1 MNKQRIEALKAKENY
16 KIGDMIEIMSILRE
30 PGGCP
35 WDREQ
40 NHHTIRRNLIEET
53 YEVVEAIDKDDMT
66 LMQEELGDLLLQVVF
81 HARIAEEDDEF
92 DFDDVA
98 DGICRKLILRHPHIF
113 GDVQADTTEQ
123 VLTNWD
129 NIKKEEKH
137 QKTDREVLDS
147 VSHSL
152 PSLIRADKVGS
163 KARKLGYYD
172 HASDFEN
179 ASSEFTKIYENMN
192 ADKPTETPEEVEAAV
207 GKLLF
212 TAVQIAHRLGVD
224 PEKALGDECDRM
236 VADAKD

>member
-16 KIGDMIEIMSILRE
+16 KIGDLIEIMSILRE

-81 HARIAEEDDEF
+81 HARIAEEDNKF

-113 GDVQADTTEQ
+113 GDVQADTT
-123 VLTNWD
+123 
-129 NIKKEEKH
+129 
-137 QKTDREVLDS
+137 
-147 VSHSL
+147 
-152 PSLIRADKVGS
+152 
-163 KARKLGYYD
+163 
-172 HASDFEN
+172 
-179 ASSEFTKIYENMN
+179 
-192 ADKPTETPEEVEAAV
+192 
-207 GKLLF
+207 
-212 TAVQIAHRLGVD
+212 
-224 PEKALGDECDRM
+224 
-236 VADAKD
+236 

>member
-16 KIGDMIEIMSILRE
+16 KIGDLIEIMSILRE

-129 NIKKEEKH
+129 NIKMEEKH

-163 KARKLGYYD
+163 KARKLGYGD

-224 PEKALGDECDRM
+224 PEKALGDECDRV

>member
-16 KIGDMIEIMSILRE
+16 KIGDLIEIMSILRE

-163 KARKLGYYD
+163 KVRKLGYDD

-192 ADKPTETPEEVEAAV
+192 ADKPDETPEEVEAAV

-224 PEKALGDECDRM
+224 PEKALGDECDRV

>member
-16 KIGDMIEIMSILRE
+16 KIGDLIEIMSILRE

-66 LMQEELGDLLLQVVF
+66 LMREELGDLLLQVVF

-163 KARKLGYYD
+163 KARKLGYDD
-172 HASDFEN
+172 HASDFEH

-192 ADKPTETPEEVEAAV
+192 ADKPDETPEEVEAAV

-224 PEKALGDECDRM
+224 PEKALGDECDRV